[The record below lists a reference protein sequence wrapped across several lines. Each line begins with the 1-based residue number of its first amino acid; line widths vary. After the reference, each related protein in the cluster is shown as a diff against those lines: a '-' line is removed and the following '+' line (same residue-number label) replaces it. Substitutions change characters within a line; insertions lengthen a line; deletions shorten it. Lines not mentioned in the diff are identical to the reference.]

1 LFGGKNQLYK
11 IMAHFAK
18 IESDNKVS
26 QVIVIDSSKGAEF
39 ITVDLGISGTWIQ
52 TSYNTR
58 AGKHL
63 QGGTPLR
70 KNYAGVGF
78 TYDPERDAFIPPKRF
93 QSWILDEE
101 TCNWIAPVSYP
112 SDKTKKYIWDESIIN
127 WVEIVP
133 PSA

>member
-1 LFGGKNQLYK
+1 
-11 IMAHFAK
+11 MAHFAK